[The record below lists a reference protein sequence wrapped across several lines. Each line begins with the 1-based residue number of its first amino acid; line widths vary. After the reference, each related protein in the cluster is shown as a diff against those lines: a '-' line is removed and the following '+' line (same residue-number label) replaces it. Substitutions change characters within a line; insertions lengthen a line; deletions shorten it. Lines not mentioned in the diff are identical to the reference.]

1 LEWQFYESASA
12 ADRRSF
18 GEVFNSF
25 RELEPDYVEHF
36 HANLSRRGWLIGPV
50 ALATDNRD
58 VAATGGTSTEG
69 VVDSCIRWL
78 DAKLAGSVVYVSF
91 GTLTTF
97 SPAELA
103 EIARGID
110 LSGKNFMWV
119 ISGTE
124 SSSEWMPEGFTELL
138 ARGDRG
144 FVIRG
149 WAPQTLILNQPALG
163 GFVTHCGWNSVVEA
177 VSAGV
182 PMVTWPRYADQ
193 FHNEK
198 LVVEVLKVGVSLG
211 AKDYASAMETH
222 VVIPGEVIAG
232 SINRLMGD
240 SLESNSIRNKS
251 KELRVKARIAVEK
264 GGSSYDDVGRLMD
277 ELVAGRSAVKH

>member
-1 LEWQFYESASA
+1 
-12 ADRRSF
+12 
-18 GEVFNSF
+18 
-25 RELEPDYVEHF
+25 
-36 HANLSRRGWLIGPV
+36 
-50 ALATDNRD
+50 
-58 VAATGGTSTEG
+58 
-69 VVDSCIRWL
+69 
-78 DAKLAGSVVYVSF
+78 
-91 GTLTTF
+91 
-97 SPAELA
+97 
-103 EIARGID
+103 
-110 LSGKNFMWV
+110 
-119 ISGTE
+119 
-124 SSSEWMPEGFTELL
+124 
-138 ARGDRG
+138 
-144 FVIRG
+144 
-149 WAPQTLILNQPALG
+149 
-163 GFVTHCGWNSVVEA
+163 VVEA

-182 PMVTWPRYADQ
+182 PMVTWPHYADQ